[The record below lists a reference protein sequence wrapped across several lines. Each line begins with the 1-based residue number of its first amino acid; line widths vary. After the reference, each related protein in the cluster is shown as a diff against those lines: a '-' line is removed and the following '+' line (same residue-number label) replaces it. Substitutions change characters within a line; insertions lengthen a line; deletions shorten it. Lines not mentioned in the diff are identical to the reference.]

1 MDTDKENQSNVYNE
15 NINAVDDIKKY
26 FSSITTVEYESQKNN
41 YSNLENHFL
50 DSNLSN
56 VNICDLFGL

>member
-1 MDTDKENQSNVYNE
+1 MDTDKEPQSNVYNE

-26 FSSITTVEYESQKNN
+26 FSSITTIEYESQKNN

-56 VNICDLFGL
+56 INICDLFGM

>member
-56 VNICDLFGL
+56 VDICDLFGM